1 MNGANLASMAWR
13 NIWRNRR
20 RTLLTLSS
28 IAFGVTLAILFT
40 GLGDQNWREMIDL
53 AARLGGGHVSI
64 QNVEY
69 LDSPL
74 LRHSVRGS
82 AAIREEVLRDDEV
95 RRAVTRIS
103 GQIMLSTAGQT
114 YGAGVIGID
123 PSQEDAETFSLIDAI
138 DEGEMLASSRGNQ
151 IILGR
156 QLAKNLKVR
165 LKSKVIY
172 TLTDPEGE
180 IIYGVARVSGI
191 VTTGAPTVDAG
202 LAILPIDTLRETL
215 GMAEGEGTQIALFL
229 KDHRE
234 ADRVAERL
242 AGGLRTDLAIL
253 PWHRTQPELAGFI
266 AMKVAGAQLMEMII
280 LVLVAAGIFNTLF
293 VSVMERVREFGI
305 MIAIGFSPG
314 TLFALVMLESLWL
327 GLVGLVAAAV
337 VTAAPYYYLSNTGID
352 ISEQLGVTGTEVAG
366 VALTSVMRVGIYPE
380 SALTIALAALA
391 GTLLSAVY
399 PAWQAGRVAPAETI
413 RLV

>member
-1 MNGANLASMAWR
+1 MAWL

-28 IAFGVTLAILFT
+28 VAFGVMLAILFT

-69 LDSPL
+69 LDSPM
-74 LRHSVRGS
+74 LRHSVQDS
-82 AAIREEVLRDDEV
+82 AELREQVLRDPDV
-95 RRAVTRIS
+95 LRAVTRIS
-103 GQIMLSTAGQT
+103 GQIMLSTAGKT

-123 PSQEDAETFSLIDAI
+123 PSEEDVETFSLIDAI
-138 DEGEMLASSRGNQ
+138 DEGEMLTSSRGNQ
-151 IILGR
+151 IIIGR
-156 QLAKNLKVR
+156 QLAKNLNAR

-172 TLTDPEGE
+172 TLTDPKGE
-180 IIYGVARVSGI
+180 IIFGVARVSGI

-215 GMAEGEGTQIALFL
+215 SMADGEGTQIALFL

-234 ADRVAERL
+234 ADRVADRL
-242 AGGLRTDLAIL
+242 SSGLPKNLAVL
-253 PWHRTQPELAGFI
+253 PWHRIQPELAGFI

-280 LVLVAAGIFNTLF
+280 MVLVAAGIFNTLF
-293 VSVMERVREFGI
+293 VSVMERIREFGI
-305 MIAIGFSPG
+305 MLAIGFSPA

-327 GLVGLVAAAV
+327 GLVGLVGAAI
-337 VTAAPYYYLSNTGID
+337 VTAAPYYFLSTRGID
-352 ISEQLGVTGTEVAG
+352 ISEQLGITGTEVAG
-366 VALTSVMRVGIYPE
+366 VALTSVLRVGIYPE
-380 SALTIALAALA
+380 NALIIALAALA
-391 GTLLSAVY
+391 GTLLAAIY

>member
-1 MNGANLASMAWR
+1 MSRANLPSMAWL

-28 IAFGVTLAILFT
+28 IAFGVMLAILFT

-53 AARLGGGHVSI
+53 AARLGGGHVTI

-74 LRHSVRGS
+74 LRHSVHGS
-82 AAIREEVLRDDEV
+82 AELREEVVQDAEV
-95 RRAVTRIS
+95 LRAVTRIS
-103 GQIMLSTAGQT
+103 GQIMLSTAGRT
-114 YGAGVIGID
+114 YGAGFIGID
-123 PSQEDAETFSLIDAI
+123 PDEEDVETLSIIDAI
-138 DEGEMLASSRGNQ
+138 DEGEMLVSSRGNQ

-156 QLAKNLKVR
+156 QLAKNLNVR
-165 LKSKVIY
+165 LKSKVVY
-172 TLTDPEGE
+172 TLTDPKGE
-180 IIYGVARVSGI
+180 IIFGVARVSGI
-191 VTTGAPTVDAG
+191 VTTGAPTVDA
-202 LAILPIDTLRETL
+202 
-215 GMAEGEGTQIALFL
+215 ALL

-234 ADRVAERL
+234 ADRVASRL
-242 AGGLRTDLAIL
+242 GSGLAEDLVIL

-280 LVLVAAGIFNTLF
+280 MVLVAAGIFNTLF
-293 VSVMERVREFGI
+293 VSVMERIREFGI
-305 MIAIGFSPG
+305 MLAIGFAPA

-327 GLVGLVAAAV
+327 GLVGLFAAAI
-337 VTAAPYYYLSNTGID
+337 VTAAPYYFLSTQGID

-366 VALTSVMRVGIYPE
+366 IALTTVMRVGIYPE
-380 SALTIALAALA
+380 NALIIALAALA

-399 PAWQAGRVAPAETI
+399 PAWQAGRVTPAESI
-413 RLV
+413 RLM

>member
-1 MNGANLASMAWR
+1 MAWL

-28 IAFGVTLAILFT
+28 VAFGVMLAILFT

-69 LDSPL
+69 LDSPM
-74 LRHSVRGS
+74 LRHSVQDS
-82 AAIREEVLRDDEV
+82 AELREQVLRDPDV
-95 RRAVTRIS
+95 LRAVTRIS
-103 GQIMLSTAGQT
+103 GQIMLSTAGKT

-123 PSQEDAETFSLIDAI
+123 PSEEDVETFSLIDAI
-138 DEGEMLASSRGNQ
+138 DEGEMLTSSRGNQ
-151 IILGR
+151 IIIGR
-156 QLAKNLKVR
+156 QLAKNLNAR

-172 TLTDPEGE
+172 TLTDPKGE
-180 IIYGVARVSGI
+180 IIFGVARVSGI

-215 GMAEGEGTQIALFL
+215 GMADGEGTQIALFL

-234 ADRVAERL
+234 ADRVADRL
-242 AGGLRTDLAIL
+242 SSGLPKNLAVL
-253 PWHRTQPELAGFI
+253 PWHRIQPELAGFI

-280 LVLVAAGIFNTLF
+280 MVLVAAGIFNTLF
-293 VSVMERVREFGI
+293 VSVMERIREFGI
-305 MIAIGFSPG
+305 MLAIGFSPA

-327 GLVGLVAAAV
+327 GLVGLLGAAI
-337 VTAAPYYYLSNTGID
+337 VTAAPYYFLSTRGID
-352 ISEQLGVTGTEVAG
+352 ISEQLGITGTEVAG
-366 VALTSVMRVGIYPE
+366 VALTSVLRVGIYPE
-380 SALTIALAALA
+380 NALIIALAALA
-391 GTLLSAVY
+391 GTLLAAIY

>member
-1 MNGANLASMAWR
+1 MAWL

-28 IAFGVTLAILFT
+28 VAFGVMLAILFT

-69 LDSPL
+69 LDSPM
-74 LRHSVRGS
+74 LRHSVQDS
-82 AAIREEVLRDDEV
+82 AELREQVLRDPDV
-95 RRAVTRIS
+95 LRAVTRIS
-103 GQIMLSTAGQT
+103 GQIMLSTAGKT

-123 PSQEDAETFSLIDAI
+123 PSEEDVETFSLIDAI
-138 DEGEMLASSRGNQ
+138 DEGEMLTSSRGNQ
-151 IILGR
+151 IIIGR
-156 QLAKNLKVR
+156 QLAKNLNAR

-172 TLTDPEGE
+172 TLTDPKGE
-180 IIYGVARVSGI
+180 IIFGVARVSGI

-215 GMAEGEGTQIALFL
+215 GMADGEGTQIALFL

-234 ADRVAERL
+234 ADRVADRL
-242 AGGLRTDLAIL
+242 SSGLPKNLAVL
-253 PWHRTQPELAGFI
+253 PWHRIQPELAGFI

-280 LVLVAAGIFNTLF
+280 MVLVAAGIFNTLF
-293 VSVMERVREFGI
+293 VSVMERIREFGI
-305 MIAIGFSPG
+305 MLAIGFSPA

-327 GLVGLVAAAV
+327 GLVGLVGAAI
-337 VTAAPYYYLSNTGID
+337 VTAAPYYFLSTRGID
-352 ISEQLGVTGTEVAG
+352 ISEQLGITGTEVAG
-366 VALTSVMRVGIYPE
+366 VALTSVLRVGIYPE
-380 SALTIALAALA
+380 NALIIALAALA
-391 GTLLSAVY
+391 GTLLAAIY

>member
-1 MNGANLASMAWR
+1 MAWM

-28 IAFGVTLAILFT
+28 IAFGVMLAILFT

-69 LDSPL
+69 LDSPM
-74 LRHSVRGS
+74 LRHSVRGT
-82 AAIREEVLRDDEV
+82 AELREEVLRDAEV
-95 RRAVTRIS
+95 LRAVTRIS
-103 GQIMLSTAGQT
+103 GQVMLSTAGQS
-114 YGAGVIGID
+114 YGAGFIGID
-123 PSQEDAETFSLIDAI
+123 PSQEDLETLSLIDAI
-138 DEGEMLASSRGNQ
+138 DEGEMLNSSRGNQ

-156 QLAKNLKVR
+156 QLAKNLNVR

-172 TLTDPEGE
+172 TLTNPKGE

-202 LAILPIDTLRETL
+202 LSILPIDTLRENL

-229 KDHRE
+229 KDHRA

-242 AGGLRTDLAIL
+242 SGALPKDLAVL

-266 AMKVAGAQLMEMII
+266 AMKVAGARLMEMII
-280 LVLVAAGIFNTLF
+280 MVLIAAGIFNTLF
-293 VSVMERVREFGI
+293 VSVMERLREFGI
-305 MIAIGFSPG
+305 MLAIGFSPAA
-314 TLFALVMLESLWL
+314 LFALVMLESLWL
-327 GLVGLVAAAV
+327 GLVGLVGAAI
-337 VTAAPYYYLSNTGID
+337 VTAAPYYYLAKTGID

-366 VALTSVMRVGIYPE
+366 VALTTVMRVGIYPE
-380 SALTIALAALA
+380 NALIIAVAALI

>member
-1 MNGANLASMAWR
+1 
-13 NIWRNRR
+13 
-20 RTLLTLSS
+20 
-28 IAFGVTLAILFT
+28 LAILFT

-69 LDSPL
+69 LDSPM
-74 LRHSVRGS
+74 LRHSVQDS
-82 AAIREEVLRDDEV
+82 AELREQVLQDPDV
-95 RRAVTRIS
+95 LRAVTRIS
-103 GQIMLSTAGQT
+103 GQIMLSTAGKT

-123 PSQEDAETFSLIDAI
+123 PSEEDVQTFSLIDAI
-138 DEGEMLASSRGNQ
+138 DEGEMLTSSRGNQ
-151 IILGR
+151 IIIGR
-156 QLAKNLKVR
+156 RLAKNLNAR

-172 TLTDPEGE
+172 TLTDLKGE

-202 LAILPIDTLRETL
+202 LAILPIDTLREAL
-215 GMAEGEGTQIALFL
+215 GMADGEGTQIALFL

-234 ADRVAERL
+234 ADRVADRL
-242 AGGLRTDLAIL
+242 SSGLPKTLAVL

-280 LVLVAAGIFNTLF
+280 MVLVAAGIFNTLF
-293 VSVMERVREFGI
+293 VSVMERIREFGI
-305 MIAIGFSPG
+305 MLAIGFSPA

-327 GLVGLVAAAV
+327 GLVGLVGAAI
-337 VTAAPYYYLSNTGID
+337 VTAAPYYFLSTHGID
-352 ISEQLGVTGTEVAG
+352 ISEQLGITGTEVAG

-380 SALTIALAALA
+380 NALIIALAALA
-391 GTLLSAVY
+391 GTLLSAIY

>member
-1 MNGANLASMAWR
+1 MAWL

-28 IAFGVTLAILFT
+28 IAFGVMLAILFT

-69 LDSPL
+69 LDSPM
-74 LRHSVRGS
+74 LRHSVQDS
-82 AAIREEVLRDDEV
+82 AELREQVLRDPDV
-95 RRAVTRIS
+95 LRAVTRIS
-103 GQIMLSTAGQT
+103 GQIMLSTAGKS

-123 PSQEDAETFSLIDAI
+123 PSEEDVQTFSLIDAI
-138 DEGEMLASSRGNQ
+138 DEGERLTSSRGNQ
-151 IILGR
+151 IIIGR
-156 QLAKNLKVR
+156 QLAKNLNVR

-172 TLTDPEGE
+172 TLTDPRGE
-180 IIYGVARVSGI
+180 IIFGVARVSGI

-202 LAILPIDTLRETL
+202 LAIMPIDTLRETL
-215 GMAEGEGTQIALFL
+215 GMADGEGTQIALFL

-234 ADRVAERL
+234 ADRVADRL
-242 AGGLRTDLAIL
+242 SSGLPKNLAIL

-280 LVLVAAGIFNTLF
+280 MVLVAAGIFNTLF
-293 VSVMERVREFGI
+293 VSVMERIREFGI
-305 MIAIGFSPG
+305 MLAIGFSPA

-327 GLVGLVAAAV
+327 GLVGLVGAAI
-337 VTAAPYYYLSNTGID
+337 VTAAPYYFLSTRGID
-352 ISEQLGVTGTEVAG
+352 ISEQLGITGTEVAG

-380 SALTIALAALA
+380 NALIIALAALA
-391 GTLLSAVY
+391 GTLLSAIY

>member
-1 MNGANLASMAWR
+1 MAWM

-74 LRHSVRGS
+74 LRHSVRDT
-82 AAIREEVLRDDEV
+82 ARLREEVLQDPEV
-95 RRAVTRIS
+95 VRAVTRIS
-103 GQIMLSTAGQT
+103 GQVMLSTAGQT
-114 YGAGVIGID
+114 YGAGFIGID
-123 PSQEDAETFSLIDAI
+123 PSQEDVETLSLIDAV
-138 DEGEMLASSRGNQ
+138 DEGEMLTSSSGNQ

-156 QLAKNLKVR
+156 QLAKNLNVR

-172 TLTDPEGE
+172 TLTDPKGE

-202 LAILPIDTLRETL
+202 LSIFPIDTLRETL
-215 GMAEGEGTQIALFL
+215 GMEEGEGTQIALFL

-234 ADRVAERL
+234 ADRVAARL
-242 AGGLRTDLAIL
+242 AGALPPDLAIL

-266 AMKVAGAQLMEMII
+266 AMKVAGARLMEMII
-280 LVLVAAGIFNTLF
+280 MVLIAAGIFNTLF
-293 VSVMERVREFGI
+293 VSVMERLREFGI
-305 MIAIGFSPG
+305 MLAIGFSPA

-327 GLVGLVAAAV
+327 GLVGLIGAAI
-337 VTAAPYYYLSNTGID
+337 VTAGPYYYLSTTGID
-352 ISEQLGVTGTEVAG
+352 ISEQINLSGTEVAG
-366 VALTSVMRVGIYPE
+366 VALSTVMRVGIYPE
-380 SALTIALAALA
+380 NALIIALAALA
-391 GTLLSAVY
+391 GTLFSAVY

>member
-1 MNGANLASMAWR
+1 MAWL

-69 LDSPL
+69 LDSPM
-74 LRHSVRGS
+74 LRHSVQDS
-82 AAIREEVLRDDEV
+82 AELREQVLRDSDV
-95 RRAVTRIS
+95 LRAVTRIS
-103 GQIMLSTAGQT
+103 GQIMLSTAGKT
-114 YGAGVIGID
+114 YGAGMIGID
-123 PSQEDAETFSLIDAI
+123 PSEEDVETFSLIDAI
-138 DEGEMLASSRGNQ
+138 DEGEMLTSSRGNQ
-151 IILGR
+151 IIIGR
-156 QLAKNLKVR
+156 QLAKNLGAR

-172 TLTDPEGE
+172 TLTDRKGE

-202 LAILPIDTLRETL
+202 LAILPIDTLREAL
-215 GMAEGEGTQIALFL
+215 DMADGEGTQIALFL
-229 KDHRE
+229 KDHRA
-234 ADRVAERL
+234 ADRVADRL
-242 AGGLRTDLAIL
+242 SSGLPKNLAVL

-266 AMKVAGAQLMEMII
+266 AMKVAGARLMEMII
-280 LVLVAAGIFNTLF
+280 MVLVAAGIFNTLF
-293 VSVMERVREFGI
+293 VSVMERIREFGI
-305 MIAIGFSPG
+305 MLAIGFSPA
-314 TLFALVMLESLWL
+314 TLFTLVMLESLWL
-327 GLVGLVAAAV
+327 GLVGLVGAAI
-337 VTAAPYYYLSNTGID
+337 VTAAPYYFLSTRGID
-352 ISEQLGVTGTEVAG
+352 ISEQLGITGTEVAG

-380 SALTIALAALA
+380 NALIIALAALA

-399 PAWQAGRVAPAETI
+399 PAWQAGRVAPADTI

>member
-1 MNGANLASMAWR
+1 MAWM

-74 LRHSVRGS
+74 LRHSVRDT
-82 AAIREEVLRDDEV
+82 ARLRAEVLRDPEV
-95 RRAVTRIS
+95 VRAVTRIS
-103 GQIMLSTAGQT
+103 GQVMLSTAGRT
-114 YGAGVIGID
+114 YGAGFIGID
-123 PSQEDAETFSLIDAI
+123 PSQEDVETLSLIDAV
-138 DEGEMLASSRGNQ
+138 DEGEMLTSSSGNQ

-156 QLAKNLKVR
+156 QLAKNLNVR

-172 TLTDPEGE
+172 TLTDPKGE

-215 GMAEGEGTQIALFL
+215 GMEEGEGTQIALFL

-234 ADRVAERL
+234 ADRVAARL
-242 AGGLRTDLAIL
+242 SGALPPDLAIL

-266 AMKVAGAQLMEMII
+266 AMKVAGARLMEII
-280 LVLVAAGIFNTLF
+280 IMVLIAAGIFNTLF
-293 VSVMERVREFGI
+293 VSVMERLREFGI
-305 MIAIGFSPG
+305 MLAIGFSPA
-314 TLFALVMLESLWL
+314 TLFALVMLESLWI
-327 GLVGLVAAAV
+327 GLVGLVGAAI
-337 VTAAPYYYLSNTGID
+337 VTAAPYYYLSTTGID
-352 ISEQLGVTGTEVAG
+352 ISEQINLSGTEVAG
-366 VALTSVMRVGIYPE
+366 VALSTVMRVGIYPE
-380 SALTIALAALA
+380 NAVIIALAALA

>member
-1 MNGANLASMAWR
+1 MSRANLPSMAWL

-28 IAFGVTLAILFT
+28 IAFGVMLAILFT

-53 AARLGGGHVSI
+53 AARLGGGHVTI

-74 LRHSVRGS
+74 LRHSVHGS
-82 AAIREEVLRDDEV
+82 AELREEVVQDAEV
-95 RRAVTRIS
+95 LRAVTRIS
-103 GQIMLSTAGQT
+103 GQIMLSTAGRT
-114 YGAGVIGID
+114 YGAGFIGID
-123 PSQEDAETFSLIDAI
+123 PDEEDVETLSIIDAI
-138 DEGEMLASSRGNQ
+138 DEGEMLVSSRGNQ

-156 QLAKNLKVR
+156 QLAKNLNAR
-165 LKSKVIY
+165 LKSKVVY
-172 TLTDPEGE
+172 TLTDPKGE
-180 IIYGVARVSGI
+180 IIFGVARVSGI
-191 VTTGAPTVDAG
+191 VTTGAPTVDAA
-202 LAILPIDTLRETL
+202 LCLLPIDTLRESL
-215 GMAEGEGTQIALFL
+215 GMEEGEGTQIALFL

-234 ADRVAERL
+234 ADRVASRL
-242 AGGLRTDLAIL
+242 GSGLAEDLVIL

-280 LVLVAAGIFNTLF
+280 MVLVAAGIFNTLF
-293 VSVMERVREFGI
+293 VSVMERIREFGI
-305 MIAIGFSPG
+305 MLAIGFAPA

-327 GLVGLVAAAV
+327 GLVGLFGAAI
-337 VTAAPYYYLSNTGID
+337 VTAAPYYFLSTRGID

-366 VALTSVMRVGIYPE
+366 IALTTVMRVGIYPE
-380 SALTIALAALA
+380 NALIIALAALA

-399 PAWQAGRVAPAETI
+399 PAWQAGRVTPAESI
-413 RLV
+413 RLM

>member
-1 MNGANLASMAWR
+1 MAWL

-28 IAFGVTLAILFT
+28 IAFGVMLAILFT

-69 LDSPL
+69 LDSPM
-74 LRHSVRGS
+74 LRHSVQDS
-82 AAIREEVLRDDEV
+82 AALREQVLRDPDV
-95 RRAVTRIS
+95 LRAVTRIS
-103 GQIMLSTAGQT
+103 GQIMLSTAGKT

-123 PSQEDAETFSLIDAI
+123 PSEEDVQTFSLIDAI
-138 DEGEMLASSRGNQ
+138 DEGEMLTSSRGNQ
-151 IILGR
+151 IIIGR
-156 QLAKNLKVR
+156 RLAKNLNAR

-172 TLTDPEGE
+172 TLTDLKGE

-202 LAILPIDTLRETL
+202 LAILPIDTLREAL
-215 GMAEGEGTQIALFL
+215 GMADGEGTQIALFL

-234 ADRVAERL
+234 ADRVADRVADRL
-242 AGGLRTDLAIL
+242 SSGLPKTLAVL

-280 LVLVAAGIFNTLF
+280 MVLVAAGIFNTLF
-293 VSVMERVREFGI
+293 VSVMERIREFGI
-305 MIAIGFSPG
+305 MLAIGFSPA

-327 GLVGLVAAAV
+327 GLVGLVGAAI
-337 VTAAPYYYLSNTGID
+337 VTAAPYYFLSTHGID
-352 ISEQLGVTGTEVAG
+352 ISEQLGITGTEVAG

-380 SALTIALAALA
+380 NALIIALAALA
-391 GTLLSAVY
+391 GTLLSAIY
-399 PAWQAGRVAPAETI
+399 PAWQAGRVAPAETS

>member
-1 MNGANLASMAWR
+1 MSRANLASMAWL

-28 IAFGVTLAILFT
+28 IAFGVMLAILFT

-74 LRHSVRGS
+74 LRHSVRES
-82 AAIREEVLRDDEV
+82 AAIREEVLGDEEV
-95 RRAVTRIS
+95 QRAVTRIS
-103 GQIMLSTAGQT
+103 GQIMLSTAGRT

-172 TLTDPEGE
+172 TLTDPKGE

-242 AGGLRTDLAIL
+242 AGGLPRDLAIL

-280 LVLVAAGIFNTLF
+280 MVLVAAGIFNTLF

-327 GLVGLVAAAV
+327 GLVGLVGAAV
-337 VTAAPYYYLSNTGID
+337 VTAAPYYYLSTTGVD
-352 ISEQLGVTGTEVAG
+352 ISEQLDVTGTEIAG
-366 VALTSVMRVGIYPE
+366 VALSSVMRVGIYPE
-380 SALTIALAALA
+380 NALIIALAALA

>member
-1 MNGANLASMAWR
+1 MSRANLASMAWL

-28 IAFGVTLAILFT
+28 IAFGVMLAILFT

-74 LRHSVRGS
+74 LRHSVQGS
-82 AAIREEVLRDDEV
+82 ASLRERALRDPEVL
-95 RRAVTRIS
+95 RAVTRIS
-103 GQIMLSTAGQT
+103 GQIMLSTAGQS
-114 YGAGVIGID
+114 YGAGFFGID
-123 PSQEDAETFSLIDAI
+123 PDDEDVQTMSLIDAI
-138 DEGEMLASSRGNQ
+138 DEGEMLQSSRGNQ

-156 QLAKNLKVR
+156 QLAKNLNVR

-172 TLTDPEGE
+172 TLTDPKGE

-191 VTTGAPTVDAG
+191 VTTGAPTVDSG
-202 LAILPIDTLRETL
+202 LSILPIDTLRENL
-215 GMAEGEGTQIALFL
+215 GMADGEGTQIALFL

-242 AGGLRTDLAIL
+242 SAGLPKDLAIL

-266 AMKVAGAQLMEMII
+266 AMKVAGSQLMEIVIMILI
-280 LVLVAAGIFNTLF
+280 AAGIFNTLF
-293 VSVMERVREFGI
+293 VSVMERLREFGI
-305 MIAIGFSPG
+305 MLAIGFSPG
-314 TLFALVMLESLWL
+314 TLFGLVMLESLWL
-327 GLVGLVAAAV
+327 GLVGLAGAV
-337 VTAAPYYYLSNTGID
+337 IVTAAPYHFLSTTGID
-352 ISEQLGVTGTEVAG
+352 ISEQLGLTGTEVAG

-380 SALTIALAALA
+380 NALIIALAALA

-413 RLV
+413 RVV

>member
-1 MNGANLASMAWR
+1 MAWL

-28 IAFGVTLAILFT
+28 IAFGVMLAILFT

-82 AAIREEVLRDDEV
+82 AAIREEVLGDEEV
-95 RRAVTRIS
+95 QRAVTRIS
-103 GQIMLSTAGQT
+103 GQIMLSTAGRT

-138 DEGEMLASSRGNQ
+138 DEGEMLTSSRGNQ

-172 TLTDPEGE
+172 TLTDAKGE

-242 AGGLRTDLAIL
+242 AGGLPRDLAIL
-253 PWHRTQPELAGFI
+253 PWHRTQPELAG
-266 AMKVAGAQLMEMII
+266 
-280 LVLVAAGIFNTLF
+280 
-293 VSVMERVREFGI
+293 
-305 MIAIGFSPG
+305 
-314 TLFALVMLESLWL
+314 
-327 GLVGLVAAAV
+327 
-337 VTAAPYYYLSNTGID
+337 
-352 ISEQLGVTGTEVAG
+352 
-366 VALTSVMRVGIYPE
+366 
-380 SALTIALAALA
+380 
-391 GTLLSAVY
+391 
-399 PAWQAGRVAPAETI
+399 WQAPRPSYPP
-413 RLV
+413 